1 MSQRFGDG
9 MWFDLLFFFFSLSL
23 IHLSAF
29 KTRRKPAW
37 ARTGYQRSGEE
48 MSQEI
53 TAAPPPRT
61 RPQRQAG
68 PPSFEGSWP
77 FMCSYPFLP
86 G

>member
-1 MSQRFGDG
+1 MVCGLIS
-9 MWFDLLFFFFSLSL
+9 FFFFFPLSL
-23 IHLSAF
+23 AYSSISFF

-53 TAAPPPRT
+53 TTPRT
-61 RPQRQAG
+61 RPQRQAR
-68 PPSFEGSWP
+68 PSSFEGSWP
-77 FMCSYPFLP
+77 FWCSYPFLP